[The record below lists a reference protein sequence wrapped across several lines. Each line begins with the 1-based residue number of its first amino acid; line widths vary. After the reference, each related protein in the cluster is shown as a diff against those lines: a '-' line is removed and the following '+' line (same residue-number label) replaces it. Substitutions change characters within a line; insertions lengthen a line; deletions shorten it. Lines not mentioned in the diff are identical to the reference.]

1 MLTNLNEFLE
11 QLPSMTGIFL
21 LMFSTFLLGYFGA
34 LLLLKKKYRSLSDKL
49 KKEINELRSQTEGKK
64 EDIDTLFSEIKPRI
78 IEVVK
83 QTQEF
88 RPEPNQNTTAP
99 VQILKEE
106 TVSRDKFEEE
116 EEEEEE
122 KESAAAPPE
131 TVAQKARA
139 TFIKYNIE
147 KPELN
152 FDSIGYADHDQKDD
166 LTRIMG
172 IGPYIEQKLNEIGI
186 CNYEQI
192 SRLSEADI
200 QVVTEL
206 IDFFPGRI
214 ERDNWVGQA
223 KALKVTWY
231 ELTDARLGTYPF
243 LFCRLS
249 YHRDRCIPAFR

>member
-11 QLPSMTGIFL
+11 QLPSMAGIFL
-21 LMFSTFLLGYFGA
+21 LMLSAFLLGYFGA
-34 LLLLKKKYRSLSDKL
+34 QLLLKKKYRSLSDKL
-49 KKEINELRSQTEGKK
+49 KKEINELRSQTEEKK
-64 EDIDTLFSEIKPRI
+64 GDIDTLFSEIKPRI

-83 QTQEF
+83 QTQKS
-88 RPEPNQNTTAP
+88 RPQPIQHKAAP
-99 VQILKEE
+99 VKTPKVE
-106 TVSRDKFEEE
+106 TADKDEFEEE
-116 EEEEEE
+116 EEE
-122 KESAAAPPE
+122 STAAPPE

-186 CNYEQI
+186 CNYDQI

-223 KALKVTWY
+223 KALKV
-231 ELTDARLGTYPF
+231 
-243 LFCRLS
+243 S
-249 YHRDRCIPAFR
+249 